1 MTTLIPKYKLDAVN
15 AVNRPFNFKLA
26 ENISVKDFGAT
37 GDGVTDDTAAI
48 QAAIT
53 YAASVVGCNIFVPQ
67 GTYICSGTI
76 IFPTR
81 SIGISL
87 NGEGRDNTMLGG
99 SKIVYTGTAAKFI
112 SCNDVTSRFITFNN
126 LDISASNAA
135 FTGTLLE
142 VTIYDLCLNQV
153 HLSAINTGA
162 AALINILNSV
172 DVYITQCFFRDADYN
187 VIGNGVNAC
196 VFDQTEFGAAKIY
209 CVNIT
214 NAQATS
220 FIGCVFQQSDDNER
234 GNGITGVYTGLNVT
248 GCWFGDIITTSLSPT
263 SSLISIQGRGVNIT
277 GNYFN
282 GDGYRK
288 TTAIAITAASSG
300 ITVTSNWFSAFNACL
315 ALGSNLVTD
324 ATFMAN
330 SFPNNNNNFVTGK
343 LAGGTLIAQNW
354 LFATSS
360 AQLNLTG
367 SLSATYLR
375 NPPVAV
381 SNLPPAS
388 SFGAGSRSFVCDAT
402 ATTYGTTVASTTT
415 TLSGVVIT
423 GTGGQFSCTAATLAV
438 GMPVVIS
445 GTFGGTGSIEGY
457 SSPTTYFITVTN
469 GTTTFTLT
477 PIFIDNPAIVGV
489 PSIVTTAGTP
499 TGLTYTISTST
510 NRVPVYCDGTTWKI
524 G

>member
-1 MTTLIPKYKLDAVN
+1 MATLIPKYTRVSSA
-15 AVNRPFNFKLA
+15 NRTIDQKFA
-26 ENISVKDFGAT
+26 ETISIKDYGAT

-112 SCNDVTSRFITFNN
+112 SCNEVSSRFITFNN

-142 VTIYDLCLNQV
+142 VAVYDLCLNQV

-162 AALINILNSV
+162 TALLNILNSV

-187 VIGNGVNAC
+187 VIGNDVNVC
-196 VFDQTEFGAAKIY
+196 VFDQTEFGAAAIY

-220 FIGCVFQQSDDNER
+220 FIGCVFEQSDDNER

-282 GDGYRK
+282 GDGYKK

-300 ITVTSNWFSAFNACL
+300 ITVTSNWFSAFDACL

-324 ATFMAN
+324 ATFMTN
-330 SFPNNNNNFVTGK
+330 SFNNNNNYFVTGT
-343 LAGGTLIAQNW
+343 LAGGTLLAQNW
-354 LFATSS
+354 LYATSS

-367 SLSATYLR
+367 ALSATLLR
-375 NPPVAV
+375 NSPVPV
-381 SNLPPAS
+381 NNLPS
-388 SFGAGSRSFVCDAT
+388 MSTTGAGARAFVCDAT
-402 ATTYGTTVASTTT
+402 ATTFGTTVASTTT
-415 TLSGVVIT
+415 TVAGVVIT
-423 GTGGQFSCTAATLAV
+423 GPAGQFSCTAATLAV

-445 GTFGGTGSIEGY
+445 GTFGGTGSITGY
-457 SSPTTYFITVTN
+457 SSPTTYYIVATN

-477 PIFIDNPAIVGV
+477 PVFNDISAQIGFV
-489 PSIVTTAGTP
+489 PLVTTAGTP

-510 NRVPVYCDGTTWKI
+510 NKVPVYSNGTNWII